1 MFYAETN
8 RSSKKYIK
16 NSDYKEYVNKTLELT
31 SESINNMRESNPD
44 LLYSRLENIDE
55 EDILTYFEL
64 DKDTNPVVW
73 GCIANFLALVSYY
86 SYKVTGEKY
95 LPETIES
102 VDEETLKDYFINY
115 KELIKSYKELLSLNS
130 SLQNEEYLKDKLVA
144 YYFKFLFEDY
154 N

>member
-1 MFYAETN
+1 MQRLTDPL
-8 RSSKKYIK
+8 KKYIK

-73 GCIANFLALVSYY
+73 AVLQISWRLLA
-86 SYKVTGEKY
+86 T
-95 LPETIES
+95 T
-102 VDEETLKDYFINY
+102 
-115 KELIKSYKELLSLNS
+115 LIKLLAKNIC
-130 SLQNEEYLKDKLVA
+130 LKPLKVSMKKHL
-144 YYFKFLFEDY
+144 KIILLIIK